1 MIFSKTAL
9 FSAAAILG
17 VPATMLGYA
26 EDIKVGETT
35 GVDQGGVK
43 IETAGTTTT
52 ITVEETANISGAILD
67 KNGAISSTANGLT
80 DFILGDD
87 TGNKEKLVFT
97 GGGTVE
103 YTGGSDITS
112 GLDYYKGFYQL
123 NRDDQ
128 DVAKDN
134 EVWENWEKLNSFWSN
149 EVFTGTV
156 EVKDSTVLNLAGQ
169 LSQYVELYQ
178 TRAMNDTNGAVER
191 KLSGIIGVSKIKLS
205 GQSTLSFEGSNLN
218 LMDSRPSMGSTN
230 PTSGYT
236 PEGVLALNFVNN
248 LQADT
253 SSIVII
259 GTDDESRNRIVFN
272 ADKDEDNESSTVGVL
287 RGNGRIYTMGAGT
300 ISFLGRS
307 ELNSGSILGDTT
319 GDLWKDGTRLAD
331 VILGTGTVNLGNT
344 ATAVATTRTVKN
356 VLDNATAVQLV
367 GRTTSSSNAAIS
379 TLSTSYGVTGSIVTG
394 TTNSGSTVNGGAN
407 YVGEFGKQNGA
418 DADTVTVN
426 VYGEQIFNNF
436 QSLWVERTELLA
448 TSVDNLNSLT
458 GMMTEVFEPVK
469 FAYRKTDTNGD
480 YYSQGY
486 GTEVVVKADSV
497 LTLHQET
504 GRDGYYTGDL
514 DTKTNGGLIVKTGD
528 GRIAYSATASTSTT
542 TDAELSNLRIEGG
555 EWIQL
560 GSVQGTHITLA
571 ETGAYRMIVSDV
583 SSTSFRIQAVDKTAE
598 LILAR
603 GFVLENGL
611 TTATLDAVDS
621 GTDISE
627 IDENDRYRKYNGG
640 SSNSAQNAGLQITS
654 RQNMFYGSVLV
665 EDSLKL
671 TLGGENSSKSIFGN
685 ASEIVLNGS
694 GAVQNRY
701 SELIIR
707 DTQLVRNLKGTLDRS
722 SLRIESGATLVLTKT
737 SDSDNTYTGG
747 ITSQGNL
754 VLLGVD
760 SPVQGNLNGELTGAL
775 VLITGSATVYN
786 KNASTGLSG
795 LVMKSGTSATF
806 NTDARVGALIGE
818 SGSSVNISGRFTVG
832 GNAGNATAD
841 GNGSYFATADYS
853 SYEKYFKGT
862 GLEVNKTLETDAT
875 DARRIKDDKTNKTAT
890 VAGTL
895 NFVKNPAELIFTR
908 ETSGKTN
915 GEAFDPTKTVPAD
928 GAFREVFTSTGK
940 DSQGTDVFSKM
951 VTGDPNTNNGV
962 FRGATTV
969 AGWLTKVFTN
979 ENNGV
984 NEELETWLKSEKS
997 NNLSVTQK
1005 EELRNLALTI
1015 AGSTEGVNTYLDG
1028 AGNIN
1033 TVGWNAIVAAGGL
1046 EYFKYLDK
1054 QNETDT
1060 QKLQNLEDDSL
1071 YSFIKA
1077 YYSDYGFVLT
1087 EAVAAQISAAYGV
1100 DSSAWTVNNKTDYAA
1115 LYNSFGVS
1123 STEFAGTLFGS
1134 GSLVKE
1140 GAESLQLT
1148 NSANSFTGTTT
1159 VKAGELY
1166 TTRTAIKNTSGLSVE
1181 NGALLTISAN
1191 QSDKKSSGLW
1201 DDTVITYGNGY
1212 SEYLENSDARLTGTG
1227 TVLKIGDGNV
1237 ALDHALSN
1245 VTGDTD
1251 FTGDFVIYDG
1261 ALRVTIDA
1269 QNRMA
1274 NNNALG
1280 FDIYFSDKNET
1291 KDATGKTTTVV
1302 EDNNPVFDIV
1312 FSTATASSVVA
1323 ELDFTGKVSGSN
1335 GTLTLNAGKTSDES
1349 GNLVGNNILR
1359 ITNDATKNFSIGTI
1373 ELKSGALKFSAFETN
1388 GTSTTSTNS
1397 TFKTVKMASKTG
1409 LMFDMFSGENK
1420 ANMTISEAS
1429 IAISESSIEG
1439 TGGNLIVSGTT
1450 IVDKQTDKTSDVGGT
1465 LTLKNTTL
1473 AGISSIEVLKG
1484 ATLKLD
1490 VDDGNDTKG
1499 KEKFSAISTEAGT
1512 TLEIGSGY
1520 EVTLEKDAVLAGAL
1534 KGSGTLI
1541 FEGENLTLGSAE
1553 TTTDISDA
1561 FTGTISIPAD
1571 YSAQGVTINFAAGG
1585 TVSYKGL
1592 TIKDPRTVPS
1602 QKEELVLQ
1610 KTGAGKVEIKNNS
1623 GKTNYINSENFS
1635 FDVQE
1640 GELSI
1645 SGCVFDV
1652 KTKND
1657 DGTETTKNSMSGL
1670 VSTYIAKNATL
1681 SFVDDF
1687 GGFAT
1692 STNNAMIFKSI
1703 SGSGT
1708 LKFNSTNT
1716 VTVNVDEF
1724 SPNEGGS
1731 QFTGVVDISKN
1742 TTLTLG
1748 EKVTEFA
1755 ALAGEGTVNVKAN
1768 NFTIRTDANENGE
1781 SIFSGTLSFNGNGDG
1796 GKTLNIVGDGVAA
1809 FSKDSIKNCTTI
1821 NIGATGENGGV
1832 GVASDWSGTINAN
1845 GETSRVIVF
1854 SNGNGSSTPTTAV
1867 KTTATVNVA
1876 DAVKNLKL
1884 SASGEIALGGNAV
1897 ATAFNLKDS
1906 NGSTLDL
1913 SGESNAPAV
1922 ELSNYYNGTLTLKN
1936 LPQLSAEKFTLKTV
1950 ANSSGGDGLV
1960 FSGATATN
1968 SRNGTRDVSLDDTK
1982 KGTWAADISG
1992 DGNVVIS
1999 GGADLTLTANTLS
2012 YTGETSVSGDKSI
2025 LRYATESGASTVSY
2039 SKSLKVESG
2048 ATLVGGVDLV
2058 ADDADV
2064 TLYGGSTFIFTGN
2077 AIRFTGTAKTKTTGS
2092 DKNNDSK
2099 NKVNVILDSQALTVR
2114 GTPVALIEHI
2124 GDNSSGGNQI
2134 MFSDLNFGYYVKT
2147 ETTEVKEGGNETTT
2161 TEFNFKDSSYE
2172 LVNKTEKDS
2181 SGKITITKETI
2192 VSIDGEAS
2200 QKVLYYKD
2208 ADAATNPSAL
2218 VIYVATDNL
2227 ETVPGVSYH
2236 SGIDSK
2242 FLQSLSKI
2250 ATPTADGKIN
2260 ESLSADAQ
2268 LLAEAIIKTPNS
2280 SLAETVLSLTPMSY
2294 AAMPALMQS
2303 GFLSDISAVSSRIE
2317 HRRYDNYSTFI
2328 WEIKNDWEFFVQ
2340 AQGMMN
2346 EADDATDSRVFDLD
2360 TYGAIAGMDVKLS
2373 ATSVLG
2379 FALACDYGNADIH
2392 NGGGEITSYDTRAT
2406 GFFGTLFADRFYL
2419 DLGLQAGYAAFD
2431 IERNTATGRADGT
2444 ANGFHGGA
2452 FATLGAL
2459 FPLWISEDEKSGIN
2473 LMPFI
2478 NFSASYYNVDS
2489 VDESGAGT
2497 ALKVES
2503 FDAMSL
2509 RATVGTSFVWTT
2521 PMFDKNTRVNVDFS
2535 YSRELGDD
2543 ETDIDFTANWDS
2555 SGEKFTVAAPTFASD
2570 TFAIAPRFTFDLSRD
2585 SSIYAGYRFEA
2596 TTDSD
2601 ISHSVNLG
2609 FRTRF

>member
-1 MIFSKTAL
+1 MKKTHKKFFPAIFSKTAL

-26 EDIKVGETT
+26 EDITVGTTT
-35 GVDQGGVK
+35 GVDRGGVK
-43 IETAGTTTT
+43 IETANTTTT
-52 ITVEETANISGAILD
+52 ITVTETANISGAILD
-67 KNGAISSTANGLT
+67 KNGAISGSQNGLT

-87 TGNKEKLVFT
+87 NGTTKETLVFD

-103 YTGGSDITS
+103 YIGGTNS
-112 GLDYYKGFYQL
+112 GEDYYKGFYQL

-128 DVAKDN
+128 EVAKDN
-134 EVWENWEKLNSFWSN
+134 EVWKNWEKLNSFWSN
-149 EVFTGTV
+149 GVFTGTV
-156 EVKDSTVLNLAGQ
+156 EVKGNTVLNLAGQ
-169 LSQYVELYQ
+169 LTQYVELYQ
-178 TRAMNDTNGAVER
+178 TRAMNDTNGAVEQ
-191 KLSGIIGVSKIKLS
+191 KLSGYIGVSKIKLTGES
-205 GQSTLSFEGSNLN
+205 ILSFEGSNLN
-218 LMDSRPSMGSTN
+218 LMDSRPNMGSTK
-230 PTSGYT
+230 PDDGYE
-236 PEGVLALNFVNN
+236 PKGVLALNFVNN
-248 LQADT
+248 LQAD
-253 SSIVII
+253 SSAIVVI
-259 GTDDESRNRIVFN
+259 GTDNESRNRIVFN
-272 ADKDEDNESSTVGVL
+272 ADKDDPADSKDSSTVGVL
-287 RGNGRIYTMGAGT
+287 RGNGRIYTTGAGT

-307 ELNSGSILGDTT
+307 ELNSGTILGDTT

-344 ATAVATTRTVKN
+344 ATAVAANTETVDD

-367 GRTTSSSNAAIS
+367 GRVTNTSNAAIS
-379 TLSTSYGVTGSIVTG
+379 TLSTSYGVSGSIVTG
-394 TTNSGSTVNGGAN
+394 TANGGRTVNGGAN
-407 YVGEFGKQNGA
+407 YIGQFGKENGE
-418 DADTVTVN
+418 DTVTVN
-426 VYGEQIFNNF
+426 VYGNQVFNNF

-448 TSVDNLNSLT
+448 TSVDDLNSLT

-469 FAYRKTDTNGD
+469 FAYIGASNSLN
-480 YYSQGY
+480 YSLGS
-486 GTEVVVKADSV
+486 GTKVVVKSDSV

-504 GRDGYYTGDL
+504 GRDGYYTGTL

-528 GRIAYSATASTSTT
+528 GRIAYSAPTT
-542 TDAELSNLRIEGG
+542 NANADLSNLRIEGG

-571 ETGAYRMIVSDV
+571 ETGAYRMIVSNV
-583 SSTSFRIQAVDKTAE
+583 SSTSFRIQAVDKTSE

-611 TTATLDAVDS
+611 TTASLEAVDS
-621 GTDISE
+621 GDTSSLS
-627 IDENDRYRKYNGG
+627 YRTYNGG
-640 SSNSAQNAGLQITS
+640 SSNSAQNAELQITS
-654 RQNMFYGSVLV
+654 QQNMFYGSVLV

-671 TLGGENSSKSIFGN
+671 TLGGESSSKSIFGN

-707 DTQLVRNLKGTLDRS
+707 GTQLVRNLKGDYDHS
-722 SLRIESGATLVLTKT
+722 SLKIESGATLVLTKT
-737 SDSDNTYTGG
+737 SDSTNTYTGG

-754 VLLGVD
+754 VLLGTD

-775 VLITGSATVYN
+775 VLITGSATVY
-786 KNASTGLSG
+786 KKSASTGLSG

-818 SGSSVNISGRFTVG
+818 SGASVNISGNFTVG

-841 GNGSYFATADYS
+841 GDGSYFATADYS
-853 SYEKYFKGT
+853 TYEKYFKGT
-862 GLEVNKTLETDAT
+862 GLKVNETLKEKAD
-875 DARRIKDDKTNKTAT
+875 DARRIKDSKNSETAT

-895 NFVKNPAELIFTR
+895 NFAKNPAELIFTR

-915 GEAFDPTKTVPAD
+915 GNAFDPTKTVPAD

-940 DSQGTDVFSKM
+940 DSQGTDVFTQM
-951 VTGDPNTNNGV
+951 VKGDPNTSNGV

-979 ENNGV
+979 ENNGI
-984 NEELETWLKSEKS
+984 NTELESWLASEKS
-997 NNLSVTQK
+997 NNLSVAQK
-1005 EELRNLALTI
+1005 EDLKNLAETI

-1033 TVGWNAIVAAGGL
+1033 TVGWNTIVAAGGL
-1046 EYFKYLDK
+1046 EYFKYLDQ
-1054 QNETDT
+1054 QNDT
-1060 QKLQNLEDDSL
+1060 QKLSNLADDSL

-1077 YYSDYGFVLT
+1077 YYADYGFVLT

-1100 DSSAWTVNNKTDYAA
+1100 DSASWIGNNNSVDYAA

-1134 GSLVKE
+1134 GNLIKD

-1159 VKAGELY
+1159 VRAGELY
-1166 TTRTAIKNTSGLSVE
+1166 TTRTAIKNTSWLSIE

-1201 DDTVITYGNGY
+1201 DDTVKTYGDEY
-1212 SEYLENSDARLTGTG
+1212 SEYLENTDARLTGSG

-1245 VTGDTD
+1245 VTGDAD

-1261 ALRVTIDA
+1261 ALRVTVDA
-1269 QNRMA
+1269 QKRVA
-1274 NNNALG
+1274 NNNALK
-1280 FDIYFSDKNET
+1280 FDIYFSDKN
-1291 KDATGKTTTVV
+1291 KTTDSSGNETIV
-1302 EDNNPVFDIV
+1302 EDNNPVFDLA
-1312 FSTATASSVVA
+1312 FSTASASTTVT
-1323 ELDFTGKVSGSN
+1323 ELDFTGTISGTN
-1335 GTLTLNAGKTSDES
+1335 GTLTLDAGTTSDSS
-1349 GNLVGNNILR
+1349 GNLVGNNILKL
-1359 ITNDATKNFSIGTI
+1359 TTEATEKFSVGTI
-1373 ELKSGALKFSAFETN
+1373 KLNSGALKFSAFETN
-1388 GTSTTSTNS
+1388 GTSTTSTNPKFS
-1397 TFKTVKMASKTG
+1397 TVKMDAGTD
-1409 LMFDMFSGENK
+1409 LMFDMFSEEK
-1420 ANMTISEAS
+1420 AANMTISSA
-1429 IAISESSIEG
+1429 SIEG
-1439 TGGNLIVSGTT
+1439 TGGKLIVSGTT
-1450 IVDKQTDKTSDVGGT
+1450 NVDEKTGVETDVGGT

-1473 AGISSIEVLKG
+1473 AGISSIDVLKG

-1490 VDDGNDTKG
+1490 VDDGNNTKG
-1499 KEKFSAISTEAGT
+1499 NETFSSIFTEAGT
-1512 TLEIGSGY
+1512 TLEIGDKY
-1520 EVTLEKDAVLAGAL
+1520 KVTLKETNAVLAGAL
-1534 KGSGTLI
+1534 KGSGTLE
-1541 FEGENLTLGSAE
+1541 FKGTSLTLGSEE
-1553 TTTDISDA
+1553 TTTAVDDA
-1561 FTGTISIPAD
+1561 FTGTISIPD
-1571 YSAQGVTINFAAGG
+1571 TKQGATTINFVAGG
-1585 TVSYKGL
+1585 TVTYKGL
-1592 TIKDPRTVPS
+1592 TIKDERSAQTV
-1602 QKEELVLQ
+1602 KETLVLQ
-1610 KTGAGKVEIKNNS
+1610 KTGAGTVKIENNS
-1623 GKTNYINSENFS
+1623 SKSNYIDSKNFS

-1640 GELSI
+1640 GTLSI
-1645 SGCVFDV
+1645 SGCVFDC
-1652 KTKND
+1652 KEN
-1657 DGTETTKNSMSGL
+1657 GGSTTKNSMSGL
-1670 VSTYIAKNATL
+1670 VSTYIAKDAEL

-1687 GGFAT
+1687 GTFAT
-1692 STNNAMIFKSI
+1692 DTASSAMIFKNI
-1703 SGSGT
+1703 SGAGKLSF
-1708 LKFNSTNT
+1708 KSNNT
-1716 VTVNVDEF
+1716 TSLNVSEF
-1724 SPNEGGS
+1724 SASTGNT
-1731 QFTGVVDISKN
+1731 QFTGVVEISKS
-1742 TTLTLG
+1742 TTLTLD

-1755 ALAGEGTVNVKAN
+1755 ALAGEGTVTVKATD
-1768 NFTIRTDANENGE
+1768 FTIRTDANENGE
-1781 SIFSGTLSFNGNGDG
+1781 SIFSGTLSFNGTGNS

-1809 FSKDSIKNCTTI
+1809 FSENSIKNCTTI
-1821 NIGATGENGGV
+1821 NIGSADENGGV
-1832 GVASDWSGTINAN
+1832 GVNSNWSGTINAN
-1845 GETSRVIVF
+1845 GETSRVIVL
-1854 SNGNGSSTPTTAV
+1854 SNGNSTTAV
-1867 KTTATVNVA
+1867 KTTATVKVA

-1884 SASGEIALGGNAV
+1884 SASGEIALGNSAV
-1897 ATAFNLKDS
+1897 STAFNLKDT
-1906 NGSTLDL
+1906 NGNALDL
-1913 SGESNAPAV
+1913 SGEGNAPAV

-1950 ANSSGGDGLV
+1950 ANPSGTDSLV
-1960 FSGATATN
+1960 FSGETAN
-1968 SRNGTRDVSLDDTK
+1968 NGKRDVSTDDTK

-1992 DGNVVIS
+1992 DGNVVVS

-2012 YTGETSVSGDKSI
+2012 YTGETNISGNST
-2025 LRYATESGASTVSY
+2025 LRYVAKSGAATVSY
-2039 SKSLKVESG
+2039 SSGLNVESG
-2048 ATLVGGVDLV
+2048 STLVGGVDLV
-2058 ADDADV
+2058 ATDANV
-2064 TLYGGSTFIFTGN
+2064 TLAGGSTFIFTGN
-2077 AIRFTGTAKTKTTGS
+2077 AIRFTGTAKTTGTGQ
-2092 DKNNDSK
+2092 
-2099 NKVNVILDSQALTVR
+2099 VNVELDPQALTVR

-2124 GDNSSGGNQI
+2124 GDSSTGGNQI
-2134 MFSDLNFGYYVKT
+2134 MFSDLKIITSGD
-2147 ETTEVKEGGNETTT
+2147 
-2161 TEFNFKDSSYE
+2161 DS
-2172 LVNKTEKDS
+2172 
-2181 SGKITITKETI
+2181 
-2192 VSIDGEAS
+2192 A

-2208 ADAATNPSAL
+2208 ADAADNPSAL

-2227 ETVPGVSYH
+2227 EAVPGVNYH
-2236 SGIDSK
+2236 SGLDSK

-2250 ATPTADGKIN
+2250 ATPTTDGEIN
-2260 ESLSADAQ
+2260 ASLSSDAQ

-2280 SLAETVLSLTPMSY
+2280 SLAETVLNLTPMSY

-2340 AQGMMN
+2340 AQGTMN
-2346 EADDATDSRVFDLD
+2346 EADDAIDTRVFDLD

-2392 NGGGEITSYDTRAT
+2392 SGGGEITSYDTRMT

-2431 IERNTATGRADGT
+2431 IERNTATGRTDGS

-2452 FATLGAL
+2452 FATLGGL

-2473 LMPFI
+2473 LMPFV
-2478 NFSASYYNVDS
+2478 NLSASYYNVDS

-2497 ALKVES
+2497 ALKVDS
-2503 FDAMSL
+2503 FDAVSI
-2509 RATVGTSFVWTT
+2509 RATAGASFVWTT
-2521 PMFDKNTRVNVDFS
+2521 PMLGKNARVNLDFS

-2543 ETDIDFTANWDS
+2543 ETDIDFSANWDS

-2570 TFAIAPRFTFDLSRD
+2570 TFAIAPRFTYDLTRD

-2601 ISHSVNLG
+2601 TSHSVNLG